1 MALIWGDSTKKQP
14 DAWTPLDRQED
25 AGAWLPDPPQRNVA
39 YARRVQGVIHCI
51 LALTIFG
58 TVIPADLYLANGF
71 FGDPIHALRDPMV
84 INSLVTISAAL
95 AVPVIPLALLAIFLH
110 RQRMA
115 RVQRTEIGDPFL
127 THRQRQEWA
136 D

>member
-1 MALIWGDSTKKQP
+1 MEHIWGDSTKKRP
-14 DAWTPLDRQED
+14 GIGPLPEWQED
-25 AGAWLPDPPQRNVA
+25 AAAWLPDPPQRNVV
-39 YARRVQGVIHCI
+39 YAGRVQRMIHCI
-51 LALTIFG
+51 LALAIFG

-84 INSLVTISAAL
+84 INSLVMISATL
-95 AVPVIPLALLAIFLH
+95 AVPVIPLALLAIVLH

-127 THRQRQEWA
+127 IHT
-136 D
+136 